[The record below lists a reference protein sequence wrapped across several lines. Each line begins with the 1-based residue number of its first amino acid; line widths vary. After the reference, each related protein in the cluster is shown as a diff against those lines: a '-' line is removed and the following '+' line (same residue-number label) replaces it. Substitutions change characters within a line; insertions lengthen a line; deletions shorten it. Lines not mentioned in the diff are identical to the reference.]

1 MLSKCQ
7 EYGIHLLEQEY
18 PPLLP
23 VLSPD
28 ACEGAATRPEQREG
42 ILDLCECANFSGG
55 GAGSEEE
62 DAELQAFVDSIDKM
76 SRELD
81 CSAP

>member
-1 MLSKCQ
+1 MLSLCK
-7 EYGIHLLEQEY
+7 EYNIHLLEQEY

-23 VLSPD
+23 VLCS
-28 ACEGAATRPEQREG
+28 EGSSTHQGHRDG

-62 DAELQAFVDSIDKM
+62 DTELQAFVDSIDDM
-76 SRELD
+76 SKQLD